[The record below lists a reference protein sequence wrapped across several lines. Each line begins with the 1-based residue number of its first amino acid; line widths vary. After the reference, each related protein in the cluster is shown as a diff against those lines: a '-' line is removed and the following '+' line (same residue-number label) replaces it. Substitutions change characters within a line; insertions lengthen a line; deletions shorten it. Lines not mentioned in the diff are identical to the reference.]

1 MASDRFSELERLW
14 ALKESGALTEEEF
27 ARLKAKAL
35 GTAPHS
41 ATDIGVSRSLNREAP
56 PLAAATLAEASV
68 PKDEPSKAQSLKSC
82 WVVIALAFLLL
93 VVVVIVAP
101 SPEADPPETVS
112 ESNSVVG
119 YQSGSGSSG
128 RTDIRAAMPAETAA
142 QKYKAMLKR
151 EIASM
156 RKQPRMTAVPNTKT
170 DMLLALAVMGARA
183 KAYKDSGPPELDAD
197 TKRLR
202 AEYRSLA
209 IAYQQDAFP
218 KLRKAQAKIFAAAM
232 WEQNIDVA
240 AIGER
245 SKILRFTGAIFASNQ
260 AIAVARDSV
269 AETILLLRFDQD
281 RYEWYRGSEYTY
293 FKRSALSDATF
304 ADFTGTAWEP
314 IES

>member
-1 MASDRFSELERLW
+1 MW

-41 ATDIGVSRSLNREAP
+41 ATDTGASTPSDSGASGIV
-56 PLAAATLAEASV
+56 AATL
-68 PKDEPSKAQSLKSC
+68 PKAFVAKDQAIKARSPKGC
-82 WVVIALAFLLL
+82 WIGIALAFLLL
-93 VVVVIVAP
+93 VVVVIAAP
-101 SPEADPPETVS
+101 TRDDTLGTTS
-112 ESNSVVG
+112 ESSSVA
-119 YQSGSGSSG
+119 GSKSA
-128 RTDIRAAMPAETAA
+128 IRPAAPAETAA

-156 RKQPRMTAVPNTKT
+156 RKQPRLTAVPNTKT
-170 DMLLALAVMGARA
+170 NMLLALAVMGARA
-183 KAYKDSGPPELDAD
+183 KSYKDFVPPELDEE

-202 AEYRSLA
+202 VEYRSLA
-209 IAYQQDAFP
+209 IAYQRDAFP
-218 KLRKAQAKIFAAAM
+218 KLRKAQAKLFANAM
-232 WEQNIDVA
+232 WEQNIEVA
-240 AIGER
+240 AIGQG
-245 SKILRFTGAIFASNQ
+245 SKILRFIGALFANNQ

-269 AETILLLRFDQD
+269 ADTISLLRFDQD